1 MVTKDNRIVA
11 HGLAGI
17 QHVFV
22 SNVWLDPIYVAAA
35 AGLSLSSSTN
45 LVNTIFI
52 VSGIVTLTQA
62 TRLVKLPII
71 QGPSA
76 YFDALM
82 ISAGKTG
89 QLATAGGSILLS
101 ALIVFMLSV
110 TGLINK
116 LIKLLT
122 PAITGTLI
130 FLVGISLSEFTMS
143 EFLGGSPG
151 DEGFSSLS
159 TLTLSITTAA
169 IVILLSIFG
178 KGFWKHF
185 SFLIALIIGDLLAV
199 WLGVVDYS
207 VLSTKSWFGLP
218 QLLPYGAWM

>member
-1 MVTKDNRIVA
+1 MMTPKHNRIMD

-35 AGLSLSSSTN
+35 AGLSLNLSTN

-52 VSGIVTLTQA
+52 VSGLVTLTQA
-62 TRLVKLPII
+62 TKLAKLPIV

-76 YFDALM
+76 AFDALM
-82 ISAGKTG
+82 INAGKAG
-89 QLATAGGSILLS
+89 QLATASGSILLS
-101 ALIVFMLSV
+101 ALIVFLLSV

-130 FLVGISLSEFTMS
+130 FLVGISLS
-143 EFLGGSPG
+143 
-151 DEGFSSLS
+151 GF
-159 TLTLSITTAA
+159 TLS
-169 IVILLSIFG
+169 
-178 KGFWKHF
+178 
-185 SFLIALIIGDLLAV
+185 
-199 WLGVVDYS
+199 
-207 VLSTKSWFGLP
+207 
-218 QLLPYGAWM
+218 